1 MEKVL
6 KNNQASIIGE
16 VVKPLTFSHEVFGEG
31 FYSLYI
37 QVGRLSES
45 YDVIPLMVSERLMDV
60 KKEAALRATSLY
72 MLLLIT
78 ASGTL
83 QALYT
88 SRVQPYHVAYLAS
101 TSAW

>member
-1 MEKVL
+1 M
-6 KNNQASIIGE
+6 
-16 VVKPLTFSHEVFGEG
+16 T
-31 FYSLYI
+31 
-37 QVGRLSES
+37 
-45 YDVIPLMVSERLMDV
+45 LMDV
-60 KKEAALRATSLY
+60 KKEAALRATSLF

-101 TSAW
+101 TSASNLPRGELPYPSMGQHHEQPEQIGRAHV

>member
-1 MEKVL
+1 M
-6 KNNQASIIGE
+6 
-16 VVKPLTFSHEVFGEG
+16 T
-31 FYSLYI
+31 
-37 QVGRLSES
+37 
-45 YDVIPLMVSERLMDV
+45 LMDV